1 MDQKSEVADTTK
13 ANADTISEMIEIMV
27 ARRTQMLALERG
39 ENRNEQGKIDAMCI
53 LANLEGEKG
62 NQRSVVL
69 LIAMLLVEVVVEP
82 AEK

>member
-1 MDQKSEVADTTK
+1 
-13 ANADTISEMIEIMV
+13 
-27 ARRTQMLALERG
+27 
-39 ENRNEQGKIDAMCI
+39 MCI
-53 LANLEGEKG
+53 LANLEGEKA